1 MAKHFKDIYRKV
13 SRKLKTLATPKIRI
27 EKYVMNTFFKPRFN
41 YCPFI
46 WMCCKL
52 SFFNIKVNRLLERCL
67 RILYNANKIK
77 YCQILYINKYLFD
90 IKISDFQELKCL
102 KFSNLIY
109 TQCFQWYRKFKIS
122 RTKNLGSF
130 ASRNNQLESLKELKK
145 VNVKLTSAESA
156 DLVLFERG
164 SHTLVSHFIIISL

>member
-1 MAKHFKDIYRKV
+1 MAKNFKDIYRKV

-27 EKYVMNTFFKPRFN
+27 EKYVMNTFFKPQFN

-46 WMCCKL
+46 WMCCKP
-52 SFFNIKVNRLLERCL
+52 SFFNIKINRLLERCL
-67 RILYNANKIK
+67 RILYNANKIR

-130 ASRNNQLESLKELKK
+130 ASRNK
-145 VNVKLTSAESA
+145 T
-156 DLVLFERG
+156 
-164 SHTLVSHFIIISL
+164 T